1 MKQAKNTPEKIV
13 SDWIQLYWLEL
24 KTANKRYNV
33 EAQIKLMTLS
43 SSNYLERISMN
54 DSILDCIMWCLPKIF
69 YLLLMSASS
78 PQIPVSGS
86 ELSNWQRPCLY
97 PIAFNM
103 LNETLIS
110 PSLSGIYR
118 FFLVNINLKSFLDIL
133 KMLLAWMSESPLY
146 FSKHGVFSYSLSD

>member
-54 DSILDCIMWCLPKIF
+54 DSILDCIM
-69 YLLLMSASS
+69 
-78 PQIPVSGS
+78 
-86 ELSNWQRPCLY
+86 
-97 PIAFNM
+97 
-103 LNETLIS
+103 
-110 PSLSGIYR
+110 
-118 FFLVNINLKSFLDIL
+118 
-133 KMLLAWMSESPLY
+133 
-146 FSKHGVFSYSLSD
+146 